1 MAAVLRLQTEISFVI
16 LHYWVRYS
24 GIKYLVVNIKRF

>member
-16 LHYWVRYS
+16 LHWVRYS